1 MWRPDRRAIE
11 APRCRCSVEAAA
23 KFASALPVTGRC
35 IPRRGVAPL
44 LLPRIAD
51 LANAVELAVAGKL
64 IDGQV
69 SSVVTVEV
77 RKSTVKYFT
86 HKWAMDIFW
95 PSVGELLHSC
105 ARRHQTAS

>member
-1 MWRPDRRAIE
+1 
-11 APRCRCSVEAAA
+11 
-23 KFASALPVTGRC
+23 
-35 IPRRGVAPL
+35 L

-51 LANAVELAVAGKL
+51 LAYAVELAVAGKL

-69 SSVVTVEV
+69 SSVTVEV